1 VQYSIVSMTGYGQS
15 IISSNK
21 LTITVEM
28 RSVNSR
34 YLEIKFKMPPLWGE
48 LEDRIREII
57 SSEISRGRVEI
68 NISAHHIESDSQVA
82 IDWSLLESV
91 KDAHKKI
98 QDVFGLKE
106 PLSFTDLLA
115 VEGVLKVEKAQ
126 DDLEEIWILL
136 EQAIL
141 DALNQLLAMRKSEG
155 ERLSSDIANR
165 ITYIKELVAELEK
178 LSPIIVK
185 EQQEKLSERVAEL
198 GVTLSED
205 RLEQEVALIVD
216 KMSVTEELVR
226 LKSHCDGF
234 LEIMKEGERV
244 GRKLDFLLQEMN
256 REINTT
262 GAKSSNLTISR
273 LVVEIKSEL
282 EKIREQIQNIE

>member
-1 VQYSIVSMTGYGQS
+1 MQYSIVSMTGYGQS

>member
-1 VQYSIVSMTGYGQS
+1 MTGYGQS

-244 GRKLDFLLQEMN
+244 GRKLDFLLQEM
-256 REINTT
+256 R
-262 GAKSSNLTISR
+262 SVL
-273 LVVEIKSEL
+273 
-282 EKIREQIQNIE
+282 IRCRQIR

>member
-1 VQYSIVSMTGYGQS
+1 MTGYGQS

-262 GAKSSNLTISR
+262 GAKSFNLTISR

>member
-1 VQYSIVSMTGYGQS
+1 MTGYGQS

-165 ITYIKELVAELEK
+165 ITYIKELVAELER

-216 KMSVTEELVR
+216 KMRVTEELVR

>member
-1 VQYSIVSMTGYGQS
+1 MTGYGQS

-82 IDWSLLESV
+82 IDCRLLERV